1 VSLPPEDLP
10 VTEQANPATAGLD
23 QLTTGEML
31 ALIHSQDADVA
42 AAVRSAIP
50 EVARAVDLIA
60 DRLSS
65 GGRLF
70 YVGAGTS
77 GRIGLLDAAEWGPT
91 FGTRPG
97 IVGAIIAGGP
107 GAAVEVAANVED
119 EADLGAAEPAGHGAT
134 ARDVVLGITASGST
148 PYVLGA
154 LRAAR
159 ALGAATIS
167 IACNPGAPIAALSD
181 IAIVAVTGPEVIA
194 GSTRM
199 KAGTAQK
206 MILNML
212 STAVNVKLGKV
223 FGNLMVDIQPLNQK
237 LVERAR
243 RIVAEATGVPPAAA
257 AALLAAAGG
266 NVKAAVVMA
275 VTGVDLS
282 EAQRRLERA
291 GGFVRVAIE
300 GGEQP

>member
-1 VSLPPEDLP
+1 VSHPPDDLP
-10 VTEQANPATAGLD
+10 ITEQANLATAGLD
-23 QLTTGEML
+23 QLSTEDML
-31 ALIHSQDADVA
+31 ALIHAQDAEVA
-42 AAVRSAIP
+42 EAVRPALP
-50 EVARAVDLIA
+50 EIARAVDLVA
-60 DRLSS
+60 GRLSS

-70 YVGAGTS
+70 YAGAGTS
-77 GRIGLLDAAEWGPT
+77 GRIGLLDAAEWRPT
-91 FGTRPG
+91 FGTVPETVR
-97 IVGAIIAGGP
+97 AIIAGGTMASVE
-107 GAAVEVAANVED
+107 AAADVED
-119 EADLGAAEPAGHGAT
+119 DEQAGAMDLRDAGVSSG
-134 ARDVVLGITASGST
+134 DVVVGITASGGT

-159 ALGAATIS
+159 EAGAATIS
-167 IACNPGAPIAALSD
+167 IACNPVAPVAALSD

-237 LVERAR
+237 LIERAR
-243 RIVAEATGVPPAAA
+243 RIVAEATGVPDADA
-257 AALLAAAGG
+257 AALLDAAGG
-266 NVKAAVVMA
+266 SVKAAVVMA
-275 VTGVDLS
+275 VTGVDFP

-300 GGEQP
+300 GG

>member
-1 VSLPPEDLP
+1 VSHPPDDLP
-10 VTEQANPATAGLD
+10 ITEQANLATAGLD
-23 QLTTGEML
+23 QLSTEDML
-31 ALIHSQDADVA
+31 ALIHAQDAEVA
-42 AAVRSAIP
+42 EAVRPALP
-50 EVARAVDLIA
+50 EIARAVDLVA
-60 DRLSS
+60 GRLSS

-70 YVGAGTS
+70 YAGAGTS
-77 GRIGLLDAAEWGPT
+77 GRIGLLDAAEWRPT
-91 FGTRPG
+91 FGTVPEMVR
-97 IVGAIIAGGP
+97 AIIAGGTMASVE
-107 GAAVEVAANVED
+107 AAADVED
-119 EADLGAAEPAGHGAT
+119 DEQAGAMDLRDAGVSSG
-134 ARDVVLGITASGST
+134 DVVVGITASGGT

-159 ALGAATIS
+159 EAGAATIS
-167 IACNPGAPIAALSD
+167 IACNPVAPVAALSD

-237 LVERAR
+237 LIERAR
-243 RIVAEATGVPPAAA
+243 RIVAEATGVPDADA
-257 AALLAAAGG
+257 AALLDAAGG
-266 NVKAAVVMA
+266 NVKAAIVMA
-275 VTGVDLS
+275 VTGVDFP

-291 GGFVRVAIE
+291 GGFVRTAIE
-300 GGEQP
+300 GQD